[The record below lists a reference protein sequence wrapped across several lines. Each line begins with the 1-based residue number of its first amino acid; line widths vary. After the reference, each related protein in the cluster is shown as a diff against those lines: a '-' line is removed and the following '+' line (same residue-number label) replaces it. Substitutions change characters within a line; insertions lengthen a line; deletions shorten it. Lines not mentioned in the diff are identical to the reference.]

1 MTNFKSDVTRKQSTP
16 NFPKKKHFLSPWY
29 ELFVF
34 WKIWRALFSCNT
46 RFEIHPF
53 GFLPKFDVW
62 QGSDRFLHW
71 LEIRFPATLHQHNIK
86 KLWPLRHIINKAFST
101 YAYVKLFYK
110 PTTTQCQLMSHELG
124 HRTQKGWISSIEKRN
139 TKF

>member
-1 MTNFKSDVTRKQSTP
+1 MTNFKSDISNQMKS
-16 NFPKKKHFLSPWY
+16 NFKSDVRVRISEY

-71 LEIRFPATLHQHNIK
+71 LKIRFPATLHQHNIK

-101 YAYVKLFYK
+101 YAYVKHNVSWCLMNRVIVPRKVEFH
-110 PTTTQCQLMSHELG
+110 QLKKETLSFNS
-124 HRTQKGWISSIEKRN
+124 QN
-139 TKF
+139 